1 MITLQFFGRMRSYLT
16 ILVRSYFYFS
26 KDRVRPSIAGK
37 YIGLNVLLQTCSI
50 LVSAILCLKLTL
62 RIDLSEYW
70 GGILVA
76 AVFLS
81 LTLALLVTHHL
92 HVRLY
97 LTDAY
102 IKAFNLKVVRH
113 RNLLGAVLVLTSLTI
128 ILFGTSVVLLAL
140 FGG

>member
-1 MITLQFFGRMRSYLT
+1 MRSYLT

-26 KDRVRPSIAGK
+26 KDKVRPSIAGK

-50 LVSAILCLKLTL
+50 LVTAILCLKLTL
-62 RIDLSEYW
+62 GLDLSPYW

-81 LTLALLVTHHL
+81 LALALLVTHHL

-97 LTDAY
+97 LTDTY
-102 IKAFNLKVVRH
+102 IQAFNLKVAHH
-113 RNLLGAVLVLTSLTI
+113 RNLLGAVLILTSVTI
-128 ILFGTSVVLLAL
+128 ILFGTTVVLLAM